1 MHLCGCIASAI
12 ALKVYSMPKHF
23 TLAYTALRQ
32 NFKTLEN
39 YHSSN
44 NKRVK
49 VIMFKQFYSTNY
61 LALNF
66 CKL

>member
-1 MHLCGCIASAI
+1 MRLCGCIASAI
-12 ALKVYSMPKHF
+12 ALKVYSMPKHC

-39 YHSSN
+39 NHSSSN

-49 VIMFKQFYSTNY
+49 G
-61 LALNF
+61 
-66 CKL
+66 